1 MQMLAPHLISIALY
15 RRDYFYFTLPFSKHL
30 FSLYYVYQAYR
41 GRYCFSL
48 ACFNAK
54 SCSVALMAGKFVTI
68 ETRGQSQSNLASSC
82 IESMVP
88 LLTAMKNN
96 LNAVLFIN
104 QGNNLVSLAW
114 PFLLSQRDCKWFWKN
129 SLFTS

>member
-1 MQMLAPHLISIALY
+1 MCIRHTEAGIVFLLPVAMQ
-15 RRDYFYFTLPFSKHL
+15 K
-30 FSLYYVYQAYR
+30 
-41 GRYCFSL
+41 
-48 ACFNAK
+48 
-54 SCSVALMAGKFVTI
+54 VAMMAGKFVTI

-82 IESMVP
+82 LESMML

-96 LNAVLFIN
+96 LNPVLFVN

-114 PFLLSQRDCKWFWKN
+114 PLLLSQRDCKWFWKN